1 MAELRED
8 GVQEGVHVQAF
19 LRPLR
24 VLRLREQ
31 EPRRQGGQALRGRGS
46 GTKAGCHF
54 FTQAPD
60 GHVERVNKDSLAKRQ
75 ELLTIAEI
83 LQACGFALP
92 PDPERTAATAEL
104 LLEAQHANLDIA
116 RFVCVLEEQA
126 EEVHVYKLEDE
137 VNAEA
142 ALALELSPASRT
154 KMLYARLLQRN
165 AALLAGETLD
175 RAWSCALAH
184 LQNRAAPFL
193 PAPPPAAPPAAAAAA
208 PAAGRGARGR
218 GRGRGRGR

>member
-1 MAELRED
+1 M
-8 GVQEGVHVQAF
+8 
-19 LRPLR
+19 
-24 VLRLREQ
+24 
-31 EPRRQGGQALRGRGS
+31 
-46 GTKAGCHF
+46 
-54 FTQAPD
+54 
-60 GHVERVNKDSLAKRQ
+60 
-75 ELLTIAEI
+75 
-83 LQACGFALP
+83 P

-104 LLEAQHANLDIA
+104 LLEAQYENLDIA
-116 RFVCVLEEQA
+116 RFECVLEEQA
-126 EEVHVYKLEDE
+126 EEVHVYKLDDE

-175 RAWSCALAH
+175 RAWSCALAQ

-193 PAPPPAAPPAAAAAA
+193 PAPPPAAPPAAAAA

>member
-1 MAELRED
+1 MKTVFKKGFMYKLSCGPSVFYVSENKSLAGKED
-8 GVQEGVHVQAF
+8 RHYEG
-19 LRPLR
+19 
-24 VLRLREQ
+24 E
-31 EPRRQGGQALRGRGS
+31 ALGRKLVV
-46 GTKAGCHF
+46 TF

-60 GHVERVNKDSLAKRQ
+60 GHVERVNKDNLAMRQ

-104 LLEAQHANLDIA
+104 LLEAQYANLDIA

-184 LQNRAAPFL
+184 LQNRAEPFL
-193 PAPPPAAPPAAAAAA
+193 PAPPPAAPPAAAAA